1 MSSLVP
7 VNCNMFSDDP
17 VLRSY
22 IEVVNQY
29 YPTSV
34 GLSKEKILTVL
45 ENLNNS
51 EWDRYR
57 EAIKKK
63 MNEKN
68 KWESF
73 IRNIKSSHSDL
84 IVENRAIYSNMHDP
98 SLAAHIT
105 DSFERHNKIIIF
117 KSVLIDVIG
126 FVFINYKN
134 INIEDPIMDLRF
146 KSEKLFDLRFSFT
159 PYNGHFNLLLQK
171 INTSLQTIYDSKHFP
186 YEYSKFPIENII
198 SFQPSSQWDPTKAI
212 LFFCLFGENIW

>member
-57 EAIKKK
+57 EEIKKK
-63 MNEKN
+63 KNEKLT
-68 KWESF
+68 E
-73 IRNIKSSHSDL
+73 
-84 IVENRAIYSNMHDP
+84 
-98 SLAAHIT
+98 
-105 DSFERHNKIIIF
+105 
-117 KSVLIDVIG
+117 
-126 FVFINYKN
+126 
-134 INIEDPIMDLRF
+134 
-146 KSEKLFDLRFSFT
+146 
-159 PYNGHFNLLLQK
+159 
-171 INTSLQTIYDSKHFP
+171 
-186 YEYSKFPIENII
+186 
-198 SFQPSSQWDPTKAI
+198 
-212 LFFCLFGENIW
+212 